1 MKKRILSLVLAL
13 SMCLSLFT
21 FGAAVEAATIG
32 ELLEL
37 YKDRVW
43 DWQTNQFDAMTDEQ
57 KAVMDEAWTNYEAN
71 EAEIRGLAEEF
82 ADLVITDAY
91 LENGLADTEDDKDG
105 TLKNLFKWKLMRDI
119 MEGKIDVTSEY
130 ADYADWLNRFTD
142 FETANDEAIKASAPV
157 AALNGLG
164 EYSDTLTEYFG
175 ELAEFY
181 ENGLVFEGADADKA
195 KLYVEMFLADYAV
208 DETKLADFMT
218 ELKADI
224 KELMVD
230 GIVNNFEIGLQV
242 ATGQIT
248 KENTTGLLDMIADRD
263 MKGAFLLVGEDLAK
277 YLVNDF
283 VTGVRSQLLAL
294 NKKDIMAAVIGDATS
309 ILSGNNEDAA
319 DALYLTMK
327 NLANYMI
334 DDKMDKVEEAE
345 DLAKNKLGIE
355 ITEVLI
361 EETVDKVQAA
371 MALVHPDHGLE
382 LVHVNT
388 FLGRELLRYDDAG
401 EYVYL
406 NGAEIDGDTV
416 TELALGFGH
425 SRYPVFSSMNEYG
438 IASFDATYDADG
450 IKVYAGDDIGQ
461 IMIEVTEEA
470 DGEATVVVY
479 RGYTDE
485 DVDGVVDNEENVL
498 RYVTTFKVTA
508 TSDAAA
514 DADITVDKTPT
525 VDDPTVE
532 VSGTTSLD
540 EVKITVKDEEGNEV
554 EVTIKDKDGNELDPD
569 AVSKEDLED
578 GIVIVLP
585 DGVEDGD
592 EFTVEVKDPAD
603 ESVLD
608 SENVTVEA
616 PYVELDDV
624 LDTTVDGTIEVKGT
638 TNLDYVTV
646 AIVKNGE
653 TIYAV
658 VYEKAEFE
666 AGITLNA
673 PDNAQEGEVYTVV
686 VGTEKASDSDEFA
699 IEGADVTYEVVLDD
713 VADTTADGTIE
724 IKGTTNLDY
733 VTVAIVK
740 GGETI
745 YAVVYEKAEFEAGIT
760 LNAPDNAQE
769 GEVYT
774 VVVGTEKASDSDEFA
789 IVAEGETTVTV
800 DKEPTTADPTVEVS
814 GTTSLDEVK
823 ITVKDEEG
831 NEVEVTI
838 KDKDGN
844 ELDPD
849 AVSKE
854 DFEEGIVIV
863 LPDGVV
869 AGDEFTVEVKDPA
882 DDAVLDDADVTV
894 SEALF
899 ITLEDIADFKL
910 SDNENAEITV
920 KGTTNLANVVVSITL
935 NGDEVYT
942 VVHTKAEYEAGITV
956 QIDNATVGNEYTVA
970 VGQEGT
976 EAEDTFKILPEEPVA
991 PSGSLAISGSKTRKV
1006 KVGNTTSITA
1016 TPQNI
1021 KPDGATVEIV
1031 WTTEDGGII
1040 EVTEVVIDDRND
1052 ASIATIT
1059 KLAKGTEKVTAT
1071 LYVNGVAVD
1080 SEVITIKNPSSGGG
1094 SGTSYTD
1101 ITVKV
1106 DETKDVVKAPTGG
1119 VNVEFNGTGDGEVKV
1134 EIVDGVVVVTGV
1146 KEGEVK
1152 GEIKVTNEKG
1162 NTILTGDYKFTVTEG
1177 DEVVV
1182 PEHECEWPDIAAGW
1196 EGKASAHWAHL
1207 TIDAMTINGYIKGY
1221 PDGLFKPDQNITRAE
1236 FTAIVYRILGLEIA
1250 EDGVLYDDTVGHWA
1264 QDIIATM
1271 SLPEGYGMTRGY
1283 GDGNFGPNDYITREQ
1298 AVAIIARAKSAVW
1311 VEAEEG
1317 AKDIFTDAEDIS
1329 WWFDGEMDAAVTN
1342 GLITGYQDGSYKPL
1356 GFTTRAEA
1364 CTLLARAWPE
1374 VLELD

>member
-699 IEGADVTYEVVLDD
+699 I
-713 VADTTADGTIE
+713 
-724 IKGTTNLDY
+724 
-733 VTVAIVK
+733 
-740 GGETI
+740 
-745 YAVVYEKAEFEAGIT
+745 
-760 LNAPDNAQE
+760 
-769 GEVYT
+769 
-774 VVVGTEKASDSDEFA
+774 
-789 IVAEGETTVTV
+789 VAEGETTVTV